1 MESILERI
9 TLEYFETINYMKKDY
24 QADFKAISME
34 HSAEE
39 LIMGANKTNYYLNFP
54 QNAKGSFFR

>member
-1 MESILERI
+1 
-9 TLEYFETINYMKKDY
+9 MKKDY

-39 LIMGANKTNYYLNFP
+39 LIMVANKTNYYLNFP
-54 QNAKGSFFR
+54 QNAKGSFFQ